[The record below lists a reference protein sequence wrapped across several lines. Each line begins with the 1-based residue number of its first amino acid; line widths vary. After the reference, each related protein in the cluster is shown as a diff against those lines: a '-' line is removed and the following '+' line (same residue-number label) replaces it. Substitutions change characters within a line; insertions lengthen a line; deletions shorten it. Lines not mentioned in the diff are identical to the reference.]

1 MGNDRHLFALFS
13 FPLSTENKSK
23 YDENLRLLLTFYR
36 CAPGD
41 TLPTCVKYVF
51 IRALLSK

>member
-23 YDENLRLLLTFYR
+23 YDETWGCCGRSTDVRQAILYQR
-36 CAPGD
+36 
-41 TLPTCVKYVF
+41 V
-51 IRALLSK
+51 